1 MNRCRPATPFLA
13 ALCLL
18 ATALSAQAQDTT
30 LPAQPNALDR
40 GQLPIIGARQFPAN
54 AKRGT
59 LEVKA
64 PPEVLING
72 TPERLSP
79 GSRIRSPQNH
89 LVMSGQ
95 LVGSAVQ
102 VNYLRDNLG
111 QISEVWILNALEA
124 REERQGGGPVTNYRF
139 GSQEDAARSSASQSG
154 SGQGSGFRN

>member
-1 MNRCRPATPFLA
+1 MNRCRLVKPSVL

-18 ATALSAQAQDTT
+18 AALTAKAQN
-30 LPAQPNALDR
+30 PATPGQANALDR
-40 GQLPIIGARQFPAN
+40 GQMPIIGTRQFPPA
-54 AKRGT
+54 AQRGT

-95 LVGSAVQ
+95 LVGSALQ

-124 REERQGGGPVTNYRF
+124 REERQGGGPIINYRF
-139 GSQEDAARSSASQSG
+139 GSQEDAAKSSTGQSSA
-154 SGQGSGFRN
+154 GQTPGIRN